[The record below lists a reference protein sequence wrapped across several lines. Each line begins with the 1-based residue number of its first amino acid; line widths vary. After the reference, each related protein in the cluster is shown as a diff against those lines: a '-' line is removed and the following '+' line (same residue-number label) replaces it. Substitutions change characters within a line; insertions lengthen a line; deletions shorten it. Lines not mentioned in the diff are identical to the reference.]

1 MNQAID
7 LKNGI
12 KSILKKFEDLKI
24 PLADSS
30 KKNTKSTTSSK
41 NDDSQPGTS
50 KSFESNPL
58 KDSLDELD
66 EKKRKR
72 EELLKIAPIINLD
85 EIHFMGPITSKVD
98 ADNGLYQRK
107 DENIKQVNIC

>member
-1 MNQAID
+1 LNKAID

-24 PLADSS
+24 PLNIDNQKKDNKTGDDYS
-30 KKNTKSTTSSK
+30 KA
-41 NDDSQPGTS
+41 GTS
-50 KSFESNPL
+50 KSFESNSI

-72 EELLKIAPIINLD
+72 QELLKIAPIINLD
-85 EIHFMGPITSKVD
+85 EIHFMTPITSKVE
-98 ADNGLYQRK
+98 AENGIYHKK
-107 DENIKQVNIC
+107 DENIKQVSIY